1 MGRKNKTKRLLYE
14 ENKYKYYFRQYEPIR
29 SFGEIIYTSKINMDE
44 AEMDQSKLLK
54 NLVEFNNK
62 SRLRT
67 IKGKGNKEI
76 LMKLYTFFM
85 FVN

>member
-1 MGRKNKTKRLLYE
+1 
-14 ENKYKYYFRQYEPIR
+14 
-29 SFGEIIYTSKINMDE
+29 MDE
-44 AEMDQSKLLK
+44 AEMDQSNLLK

-85 FVN
+85 FEN